1 MGVGESTR
9 SAINSVINTIGS
21 TIIIEEY
28 SEATDDGGYSAD
40 GEVIVSTQT
49 ETAIPFEEISRLIK
63 GKFGN
68 LEVGGTQIAIRSDVN
83 IDINTDTGT
92 KYKVTWQEEVY
103 DLVRINRYTI
113 EDTLVAFIISV
124 SKRLNQ

>member
-21 TIIIEEY
+21 TIVIEEY
-28 SEATDDGGYSAD
+28 SEASTDGGYSAE

-68 LEVGGTQIAIRSDVN
+68 LEVGGTQIAIRSDVT
-83 IDINTDTGT
+83 IDINRDTGT
-92 KYKVTWQEEVY
+92 QYKVTWQEEVY
-103 DLVRINRYTI
+103 DVVRINRYTI
-113 EDTLVAFIISV
+113 ENTLVAYIISV
-124 SKRLNQ
+124 SKRLG